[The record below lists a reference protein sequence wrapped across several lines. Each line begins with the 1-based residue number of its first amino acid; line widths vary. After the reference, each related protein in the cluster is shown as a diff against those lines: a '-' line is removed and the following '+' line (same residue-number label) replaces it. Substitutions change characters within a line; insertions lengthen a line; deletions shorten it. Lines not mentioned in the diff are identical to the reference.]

1 MQILF
6 RGGSVL
12 EPAAGILLEGYE
24 VLVEGDRIKEL
35 SDRPI
40 AAGKADVVDLRGR
53 VLMPGLIDAHVH
65 IFLSEL
71 NIPLLA
77 QQTSTYIAARSTEI
91 LRSMLARG
99 FTSVRDTGGADWGIR
114 DAVNSGVLE
123 GPRLFIAGRVL
134 SQTGGHGDFR
144 NRTASRP
151 EPCDCCSGLG
161 MFAHIVDGVPEVLK
175 AAREELRKGSDC
187 IKIMISGGVASP
199 YDPLESLQYTIEEI
213 RAAVQAAESWGK
225 YVTAHAY
232 SAEAVRRGVE
242 CGVRSIEHGNLID
255 EPTAKI
261 VAEHHAFVVPTLVTY
276 DSMARRGKELGMSE
290 TNLTKNRKVLERG
303 LRSLEICKSAGVEL
317 GFGSDLLGA
326 LQDDQSREF
335 LIRAKALSPAEI
347 IRSATLTNAKIL
359 CKEGELGT
367 IRPGAFADL
376 LVVDG
381 NPLSDLNVLQQQ
393 GAHISMI
400 VKNGRFYKR
409 QVPTSAMCMPQ

>member
-1 MQILF
+1 MPVLF
-6 RGGSVL
+6 RGGYVL
-12 EPAAGILLEGYE
+12 DTESGLLLEDHE
-24 VLVEGDRIKEL
+24 VLVEGDRIKEV

-40 AAGKADVVDLRGR
+40 TSSKAEIVDLYGR

-65 IFLSEL
+65 IFLTEL
-71 NIPLLA
+71 NIPLLT
-77 QQTSTYIAARSTEI
+77 QQTSSYVAARSTGI

-123 GPRLFIAGRVL
+123 GPRLFVAGRVL

-151 EPCDCCSGLG
+151 EPCDCCGGLS
-161 MFAHIVDGVPEVLK
+161 MFAHIVDGVPEVLR
-175 AAREELRKGSDC
+175 ATREELRKGSDC

-199 YDPLESLQYTIEEI
+199 NDPLESLQYTIEEI
-213 RAAVQAAESWGK
+213 RAAVNAAESWGK
-225 YVTAHAY
+225 YVAAHAY
-232 SAEAVRRGVE
+232 SAEAIRRGVE
-242 CGVRSIEHGNLID
+242 SGVRSIEHGNLID
-255 EPTAKI
+255 EPTANI
-261 VAEHHAFVVPTLVTY
+261 VAEHHAFIVPTPVTY
-276 DSMARRGKELGMSE
+276 DSMARRGRELGMSDI
-290 TNLTKNRKVLERG
+290 NLAKNRKVLERG
-303 LRSLEICKSAGVEL
+303 VRSLEICKSAGVEM

-326 LQDDQSREF
+326 LHDDQSREF
-335 LIRAKALSPAEI
+335 VIRAEALSPAEI

-381 NPLSDLNVLQQQ
+381 NPLSDLSLFQQQ
-393 GAHISMI
+393 GAHISVI
-400 VKNGRFYKR
+400 
-409 QVPTSAMCMPQ
+409 A